1 MGLEALLSGPSG
13 RVGMAQD
20 LVAHGPDLAATMAAG
35 RWSTPAEPV
44 RYTRHLAAD
53 RSAVARYYA
62 ERAEA

>member
-1 MGLEALLSGPSG
+1 MGLEARLSGHSG

-20 LVAHGPDLAATMAAG
+20 LVALGLDLAATMAAG
-35 RWSTPAEPV
+35 RWSSPAELV

-53 RSAVARYYA
+53 RGAVARYYA